1 MDAGCAGRSRPSLR
15 AWGGPCSSPIPTSRP
30 PRRSS
35 RTSRTCAA
43 RAFPGQRPDQR
54 GAGAYDI
61 MLLLARAIDKVGADR
76 KAIRDYLARVGRGQP
91 PFAGVTGP
99 IAFDANGD
107 VAGKTVVIGVVRD
120 GRLVTEVAR

>member
-1 MDAGCAGRSRPSLR
+1 MRLSSAYLPDRSDERNV
-15 AWGGPCSSPIPTSRP
+15 AFV
-30 PRRSS
+30 
-35 RTSRTCAA
+35 ADYA
-43 RAFPGQRPDQR
+43 RAFPGQRPDHR

-61 MLLLARAIDKVGADR
+61 MLLLARAMDKVGADR

-91 PFAGVTGP
+91 PFQGVTGP
-99 IAFDANGD
+99 IAFDGNGD

>member
-1 MDAGCAGRSRPSLR
+1 MIR
-15 AWGGPCSSPIPTSRP
+15 RP
-30 PRRSS
+30 PRSALFPYTTLFRS
-35 RTSRTCAA
+35 
-43 RAFPGQRPDQR
+43 R

-91 PFAGVTGP
+91 PFEGVTGP

-107 VAGKTVVIGVVRD
+107 VAGKTVGIGVVRD
-120 GRLVTEVAR
+120 GPLVTAGARECGAGSARSARPSWSG